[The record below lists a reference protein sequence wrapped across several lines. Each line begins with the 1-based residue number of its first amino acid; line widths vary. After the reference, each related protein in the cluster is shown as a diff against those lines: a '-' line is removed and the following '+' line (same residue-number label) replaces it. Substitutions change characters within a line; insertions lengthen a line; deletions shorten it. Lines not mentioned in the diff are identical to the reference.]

1 MAPRV
6 LRLAAL
12 RDAPD
17 AFGST
22 YAEEA
27 ARPEAVW
34 RERFLSAVSSD
45 QHCLLFA
52 APEGRP
58 CGVVWCKQT
67 TQAYADLYQMWVA
80 PEARGQGYGRQLL
93 HAAADW
99 ARAQGVRQMRL
110 SVSGG
115 NHAARALYHAFG
127 FRPSGERAPL
137 RPGSAAVGGRP
148 VADTS
153 ALSGISLCAH
163 PPTTTPAPRQSTA
176 ASPGSASANRRCAAG
191 GQRRTRRPPRCQT
204 RGSH

>member
-1 MAPRV
+1 MGGAQWLAVARQRRV
-6 LRLAAL
+6 TPVAFKDRYGSRHPDAALRVVRPAQAHEWRRYRALRLAAL

-67 TQAYADLYQMWVA
+67 TQACADLYQMWVA

-137 RPGSAAVGGRP
+137 RPGSARWV
-148 VADTS
+148 DDLLLT
-153 ALSGISLCAH
+153 L
-163 PPTTTPAPRQSTA
+163 AP
-176 ASPGSASANRRCAAG
+176 
-191 GQRRTRRPPRCQT
+191 
-204 RGSH
+204 